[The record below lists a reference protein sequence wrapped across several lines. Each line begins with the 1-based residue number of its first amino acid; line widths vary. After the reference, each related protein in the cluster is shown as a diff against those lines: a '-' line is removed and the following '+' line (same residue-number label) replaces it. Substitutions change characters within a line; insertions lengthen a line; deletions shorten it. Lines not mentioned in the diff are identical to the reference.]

1 MEDDL
6 IVIES
11 AAGMLEAEI
20 LRALLESYDIRT
32 LLSQESAASAIGLSI
47 GPLGR
52 VDILV
57 PASQVTEARKILSD
71 YQDRLAAEEEG

>member
-1 MEDDL
+1 MDNDL
-6 IVIES
+6 IIIES

-32 LLSQESAASAIGLSI
+32 LLSQESAGSAIGLSV

-57 PASQVTEARKILSD
+57 PASQAAQARRILSEYRD
-71 YQDRLAAEEEG
+71 QLAAEEGG